1 MLRKQKDAGRFVLNQ
16 ALHLGIR
23 CQAFLFVECRAP
35 GVDQVI
41 EPWHTCIPLANPTAW
56 FRMVQGMEN
65 SIRVK
70 RRVIAPGAVKTIGR
84 LTFTL
89 VKLVPGRTWLPGLEI
104 RAQPHLAEHFGNGL
118 GDLAE
123 ECL

>member
-16 ALHLGIR
+16 VL
-23 CQAFLFVECRAP
+23 ESW
-35 GVDQVI
+35 D
-41 EPWHTCIPLANPTAW
+41 TCIPLANPAAW

-70 RRVIAPGAVKTIGR
+70 RRVIAPGAVKAIGR
-84 LTFTL
+84 LAFGL
-89 VKLVPGRTWLPGLEI
+89 EKLVPCRPWLPELEV
-104 RAQPHLAEHFGNGL
+104 RAQPHFAEHFGHGL